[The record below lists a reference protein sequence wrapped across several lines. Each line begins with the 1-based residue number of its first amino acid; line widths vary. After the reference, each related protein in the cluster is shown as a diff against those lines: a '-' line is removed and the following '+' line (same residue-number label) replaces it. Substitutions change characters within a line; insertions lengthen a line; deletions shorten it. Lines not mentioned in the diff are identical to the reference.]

1 MNWTIVYTSSQP
13 HLIEIVKSILEDNS
27 IQFVTM
33 DKSDSM
39 NKMLISPGI
48 ELYVQNEDVL
58 KTKKLLSD
66 FEIE

>member
-39 NKMLISPGI
+39 NKMLTSPGI

-58 KTKKLLSD
+58 RTKKLLTD
-66 FEIE
+66 FENE